1 MTPLRSILLERCRP
15 LDSDHSLNVS
25 AQWRFD
31 VGEQRSNS
39 VWRNVSLR
47 HLRTADERLT
57 PLDCWLWSVQQGVW
71 DDSACVALLDD
82 SEREQMRRRPAA
94 QQQHYARHHAA
105 LRVLLAQRVRE
116 QYAQLEIAQDAYG
129 KPYLPA
135 YPELHFNLSHSG
147 PFGGLTLGARVIG
160 FDIELP
166 DSADYPQ
173 LARRFFPF
181 EAQQLQHSSST
192 QANQKHFARLW
203 TAKEAYLKAIGRGL
217 RLRLNSFRLRT
228 DTKGCAIGLLDA
240 GLTANRHLCRFYV
253 LPESQDCDY
262 VGTLA
267 ALSDADV

>member
-1 MTPLRSILLERCRP
+1 MNRLSSILPERCRP
-15 LDSDHSLNVS
+15 QDPDRSLNVS
-25 AQWRFD
+25 DQWHFD
-31 VGEQRSNS
+31 VCEQRSNS

-105 LRVLLAQRVRE
+105 LRVLLAQGVRE
-116 QYAQLEIAQDAYG
+116 QDAQLEIAQDAYG

-147 PFGGLTLGARVIG
+147 PFGGLTLGSRVIG

-166 DSADYPQ
+166 GSADYDQ
-173 LARRFFPF
+173 LAQRFFPF
-181 EAQQLQHSSST
+181 EAQQLQHSNST
-192 QANQKHFARLW
+192 QANQEHFARLW

-217 RLRLNSFRLRT
+217 SLRLNSFRLRT
-228 DTKGCAIGLLDA
+228 DTEGRAIDLLDA
-240 GLTANRHLCRFYV
+240 GLTANRHRCRFYV
-253 LPESQDCDY
+253 LPERPDWDY
-262 VGTLA
+262 VGTLV
-267 ALSDADV
+267 ALSEAGD